1 MVLGSIISKSQN
13 TFVKGRQIL
22 DSVLIANECLDSR
35 LKMGIPGVICKLDL
49 EKAYDHV
56 NWQFPLYLL
65 QRCGF
70 NDKWRSWILFC
81 ISTAKFSVLVN
92 GSPCGFFLKFKG
104 VTSRG
109 SPISS
114 TFCYSHGSFE
124 SNDGEGF

>member
-1 MVLGSIISKSQN
+1 MLLGSIISKSQN
-13 TFVKGRQIL
+13 AFVKGHQIL

-35 LKMGIPGVICKLDL
+35 LKMGILGVICKLDL

-81 ISTAKFSVLVN
+81 ISTAKFSALVN
-92 GSPCGFFLKFKG
+92 GSPCGFFFKVQG
-104 VTSRG
+104 G
-109 SPISS
+109 YIKGIPYLLY
-114 TFCYSHGSFE
+114 FLL
-124 SNDGEGF
+124 